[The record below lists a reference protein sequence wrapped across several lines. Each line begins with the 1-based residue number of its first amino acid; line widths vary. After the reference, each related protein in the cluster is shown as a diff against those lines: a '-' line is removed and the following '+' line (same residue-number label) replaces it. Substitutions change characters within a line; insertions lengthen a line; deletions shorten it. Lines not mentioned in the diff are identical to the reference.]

1 MRPQLDTHPGHN
13 PKIVDA
19 IVQEWCEEF
28 GIESFD
34 DHISISGQVA
44 PNTHMIKALTQA
56 GLVLIDRFV
65 AAGVLEGRQ

>member
-28 GIESFD
+28 GIKSLD
-34 DHISISGQVA
+34 DHIMPIR
-44 PNTHMIKALTQA
+44 LTPTPT
-56 GLVLIDRFV
+56 RY
-65 AAGVLEGRQ
+65 